1 MTLIQCNH
9 LDLGYEGHTVLHD
22 LNLTVEKGDYLCVVG
37 ENGAGKSTLIKGIL
51 HLIKPL
57 DGEILFHLRADEV
70 GYLPQQ
76 TRVQKD
82 FPASVT
88 EVVLSGFLGRKRFH
102 PLYSHAEK
110 TAVLQKLALLDAASL
125 ARCSFRDLSGGQ
137 QQRVLLARALCA
149 AGDLLLMDEPFTGL
163 DPAVSAELYEVI
175 DRLNREHGVTIIMVT
190 HDLPGALAHASK
202 ILHLGRDES
211 FFGTTVEYR
220 ATALCAHMMGG
231 EADV

>member
-1 MTLIQCNH
+1 M
-9 LDLGYEGHTVLHD
+9 
-22 LNLTVEKGDYLCVVG
+22 EKGDYLCIVG

-57 DGEILFHLRADEV
+57 NGHIHFNLNADEV

-76 TRVQKD
+76 TQVQKD
-82 FPASVT
+82 FPASVM
-88 EVVLSGFLGRKRFH
+88 EVVLSGFLGQKRFH
-102 PLYSHAEK
+102 PLYSRTEKEKAAE
-110 TAVLQKLALLDAASL
+110 KLALLDATPL
-125 ARCSFRDLSGGQ
+125 ARRCFRDLSGGQ

-190 HDLPGALAHASK
+190 HDLPGALAHGGK
-202 ILHLGRDES
+202 ILHIGREKS
-211 FFGTTVEYR
+211 FFGTVEDYR
-220 ATALCAHMMGG
+220 STELCRRMTGG
-231 EADV
+231 EENV